1 MAMAWRDPRG
11 LLLKVSEQVRMT
23 LGIHLPLGQF
33 LAKTET
39 KPSTAELFGDLNSAY
54 SESRSRSERARLE
67 HVIQTLALPIEQS
80 IEQAETAGEAPRVL
94 AYLTNALPYT
104 QSGYTIRS
112 QNVLE
117 AMQHAGAQVFCY
129 TRPGYPLT
137 IGKML
142 RAPSWEVGGVEYKA
156 ILPRKYLKR
165 TDERFQNA
173 VEVLI
178 AEAVAHDV
186 NLLYT
191 TTDYRN
197 AQVVSAA
204 AARLRIP
211 WVYEVRGEQE
221 NTWLSRFALELQQK
235 AKSSEFYR
243 RTRSRETLA
252 MQSASKVITLSE
264 ISKQRAISRGVSEEA
279 IYVVPNSVSKSII
292 SRSVKTEERGRA
304 DCTVTVG
311 TITSLV
317 GYEGVDDLIRALKF
331 LDERFRLL
339 VVGDG
344 DSRLE
349 LEALVTQ
356 LGLEDRVSF
365 VGRRPKNEIIDWY
378 RKLDVFAMTRKDTD
392 VTRVVTPIKALE
404 AQAVLIPVVASDLP
418 ALREV
423 TGGYAVFCT
432 PEDPRSIARAIEE
445 AKGRA
450 DLARE
455 ARDWVLSRTWEAAA
469 NRYQQMFEDLGFV
482 C

>member
-23 LGIHLPLGQF
+23 LGIRLPLAQF
-33 LAKTET
+33 LSKTET
-39 KPSTAELFGDLNSAY
+39 KPSTAELFGNLNSAY
-54 SESRSRSERARLE
+54 SESQSRSERARLE
-67 HVIQTLALPIEQS
+67 HVIQSLALPVEQS
-80 IEQAETAGEAPRVL
+80 IKHTKTTGEAPRVL

-117 AMQHAGAQVFCY
+117 AMKNAGAQVICC

-142 RAPSWEVGGVEYKA
+142 RSPSWEVGGVGYKA

-165 TDERFQNA
+165 TEERFQNA
-173 VEVLI
+173 VEGLI
-178 AEAVAHDV
+178 AEALAHDV

-204 AARLRIP
+204 AARLQIP

-221 NTWLSRFALELQQK
+221 NTWLSRFSPEFQQK

-243 RTRSRETLA
+243 RTRNRETLA
-252 MQSASKVITLSE
+252 MQAASRVITLSE
-264 ISKQRAISRGVSEEA
+264 ISKQRAISRGVAGEA
-279 IYVVPNSVSKSII
+279 IYVVPNSVSKNII
-292 SRSVKTEERGRA
+292 SHSVRAEERSRG

-317 GYEGVDDLIRALKF
+317 GYEGVDDLIRAF
-331 LDERFRLL
+331 EYLDERFRLL

-344 DSRLE
+344 ESRLE
-349 LEALVTQ
+349 LETLATH
-356 LGLEDRVSF
+356 LGLEDRVRF
-365 VGRRPKNEIIDWY
+365 VGRRPKSEIIDWY

-404 AQAVLIPVVASDLP
+404 AQAVLVPVVASDLP

-423 TGGYAVFCT
+423 TGGHAVFCT
-432 PEDPRSIARAIEE
+432 PEDPRSIARAVE
-445 AKGRA
+445 AAKDRA
-450 DLARE
+450 DLACE
-455 ARDWVLSRTWEAAA
+455 ARDWVISRTWEAAA